1 MVAPLFLVQ
10 LPTGSVMT
18 EENFLCRDCGFSGP
32 DSRFGNEVQ
41 CPHCR
46 KRRIVLE
53 AAWEIYKPEEVEQL
67 KAEFS
72 KSGKA
77 S

>member
-1 MVAPLFLVQ
+1 M
-10 LPTGSVMT
+10 
-18 EENFLCRDCGFSGP
+18 EKEIFLCRDCGFSGP
-32 DSRFGNEVQ
+32 DTRFGNEVQ

-53 AAWEIYKPEEVEQL
+53 AAWEIYKPEDVKRL
-67 KAEFS
+67 KAEFR
-72 KSGKA
+72 KAGKT